1 MAFSQNATLMANL
14 KEKYR
19 DPVSSIRQEDNSF
32 KLKPKFFKVTNIV
45 FGTLWM
51 LNNYYIQCFRT
62 HLVKHQVSLC
72 LR

>member
-32 KLKPKFFKVTNIV
+32 QLKPKFFKVTNIV

-51 LNNYYIQCFRT
+51 LNKYYIQCFRT